1 MRGQQKE
8 SESAQKEL
16 VCKMEVRVY
25 SLAGITIK
33 VRNSVN
39 YTLHHNYHCTAQLCL
54 AVKPR
59 TIIPLLRNPIR
70 RG

>member
-16 VCKMEVRVY
+16 VCKMDVRVY

-33 VRNSVN
+33 VRLIRLI
-39 YTLHHNYHCTAQLCL
+39 THCTMITTAQHNYVSQ
-54 AVKPR
+54 
-59 TIIPLLRNPIR
+59 
-70 RG
+70 

>member
-25 SLAGITIK
+25 SLAGIIIK

-39 YTLHHNYHCTAQLCL
+39 YTLHHTVIPTAQHSY
-54 AVKPR
+54 VSQNHSSP
-59 TIIPLLRNPIR
+59 T
-70 RG
+70 

>member
-16 VCKMEVRVY
+16 VCKMEVR
-25 SLAGITIK
+25 AGITIK

-39 YTLHHNYHCTAQLCL
+39 YTLHHNYHCKAQLRL
-54 AVKPR
+54 AE
-59 TIIPLLRNPIR
+59 
-70 RG
+70 